1 VSKVLTLLHIE
12 NIAVIEQADVW
23 FGEGFNVLTGET
35 GAGKSIVVDAI
46 NMVIGE
52 RASRDLIR
60 TGAKSALATAVF
72 QDVPPLPWLEQNGV
86 QPDEDGNLIL
96 TRELHKDGRSLCRVG
111 GRPVPVSAL
120 RALGGQLLNIHGQ
133 QDGQQ
138 LLNEGRHLS
147 YLDRFAADGAEQ
159 KAYQAA
165 YQRLAA
171 LKKEMDA
178 LRMDEAEKSRKVD
191 TLRYQIEELERANL
205 QDGEEEALR
214 ARRTLLRGAGKFME
228 ALEQS
233 GQCLVGDEDSAGALV
248 LLEEAARALR
258 TAASVSQELESLSGR
273 MDETVYAVR
282 DMAEEVRDL
291 RYQFDFSPGELD
303 ALEGRLD
310 LLYRLGRKYG
320 ADTKEMLSYLEESKK
335 ELERIELADDT
346 LTRLEQQMDQ
356 ALEDAVQAARR
367 LSAARKRAAGA
378 LEERITAE
386 LTHLNMQGVRL
397 KVEFTPKN
405 ALYGLDETG
414 MDQVRFLLSANA
426 GEDLR
431 PIHKIASGGELARIM
446 LAMKSVLAEDDD
458 VGTLVFDEVDTGVS
472 GRAASRVAEKLR
484 SVSEKRQVLC
494 VTHLPQI
501 AAAGE
506 IHFLVEKQEEK
517 GRTFTA
523 VHPLEAEERALE
535 IARIVSGDQV
545 TESSLQN
552 AREMLSMWSKIKE
565 KT

>member
-1 VSKVLTLLHIE
+1 MLTLLHIE

-23 FGEGFNVLTGET
+23 FESGFNVLTGET
-35 GAGKSIVVDAI
+35 GAGKSIVVDAL

-60 TGAKSALATAVF
+60 TGAKSALVTAVF
-72 QDVPPLPWLEQNGV
+72 QDVPSLPWLEENGI

-96 TRELHKDGRSLCRVG
+96 ARELHKDGRSLCRVG
-111 GRPVPVSAL
+111 GRPVPVSGL

-138 LLNEGRHLS
+138 LLNEGRHLF
-147 YLDRFAADGAEQ
+147 YLDQFAADGAER
-159 KAYQAA
+159 KAYQGT
-165 YQRLAA
+165 YHKLVG

-178 LRMDEAEKSRKVD
+178 LRMDEAEKSRRLD
-191 TLRYQIEELERANL
+191 TLRYQIDELERADL
-205 QDGEEEALR
+205 QEGEEEALR
-214 ARRTLLRGAGKFME
+214 TRRTLLRGAGKFTE
-228 ALEQS
+228 ALEQAS
-233 GQCLVGDEDSAGALV
+233 HCLVGDEDSAGALG
-248 LLEEAARALR
+248 LLEEAARALGR
-258 TAASVSQELESLSGR
+258 AASVSEELESLSER
-273 MDETVYAVR
+273 MDEGVYAIR

-291 RYQFDFSPGELD
+291 RYQFDFSPEELD
-303 ALEGRLD
+303 GIEGRLD

-320 ADTKEMLSYLEESKK
+320 ADTKEMLAFLEKSKE
-335 ELERIELADDT
+335 ELERIEVADDT
-346 LTRLEQQMDQ
+346 LVRLEKQMDQ
-356 ALEDAVQAARR
+356 VLSDAVQAARD
-367 LSAARKRAAGA
+367 LSDTRKRAARA
-378 LEERITAE
+378 LEERIAAE
-386 LTHLNMQGVRL
+386 LNHLNMKGVQI

-431 PIHKIASGGELARIM
+431 PIHKIASGGELSRIM

-484 SVSEKRQVLC
+484 AVSEKRQVLC

-506 IHFLVEKQEEK
+506 THFMVEKKEEN

-523 VHPLEAEERALE
+523 VHPLEAERRALE

-552 AREMLSMWSKIKE
+552 AREMLSMWNKIKE

>member
-1 VSKVLTLLHIE
+1 MLTLLHIE

-258 TAASVSQELESLSGR
+258 TAASVSGELESLSGR

-320 ADTKEMLSYLEESKK
+320 ADTKEMLSYLEESQK

-346 LTRLEQQMDQ
+346 LTRLEQQ
-356 ALEDAVQAARR
+356 
-367 LSAARKRAAGA
+367 
-378 LEERITAE
+378 
-386 LTHLNMQGVRL
+386 
-397 KVEFTPKN
+397 
-405 ALYGLDETG
+405 